1 MCLPAHTGII
11 CTPLSSVDDDLMSAR
26 SSVAPKLLAVAA
38 LMVSMSSYQFGAAIA
53 KQLFPLVG
61 AQGATAYRLGLG
73 GLIMLLVRRP
83 WRAFRN
89 GNDATSLWAYGL
101 SMGAMNLSFYM
112 ALRTIPLGLA
122 VAIEFAGPM
131 AIALFASRRV
141 LDFVWIILAAIG
153 LLLLLP
159 LRGEV
164 HALDP
169 IGVMYALFAG
179 AGWALYIVFGQK
191 AGAAYGADAVSL
203 GIAMGA
209 LIAVPTGFIH
219 TGSAL
224 LSPALLPMGIGVAI
238 LSSIL
243 PYSLEMVAL
252 TRLPTRTFSVL
263 LSLEPVIAALVGAAL
278 LSERLNSL
286 QWVAITAIVIA
297 SAGAALSARLAITE
311 PLID

>member
-1 MCLPAHTGII
+1 V
-11 CTPLSSVDDDLMSAR
+11 SVDDHLMSAR

-83 WRAFRN
+83 WRALRN
-89 GNDATSLWAYGL
+89 SKDAASLWAYGL

-209 LIAVPTGFIH
+209 LIAVPAGFIH
-219 TGSAL
+219 AGSEL

-243 PYSLEMVAL
+243 PYSLEMVAM

-278 LSERLNSL
+278 LSERLNSV
-286 QWVAITAIVIA
+286 QWVAISAIVVA
-297 SAGAALSARLAITE
+297 SAGAAFSARLAITE